1 MTVEEKNQIITQ
13 YIYNSFLELK
23 QLCPK
28 DKGFFVNE
36 DKYKKSLNMFLNRDE
51 DINELKQLIDLEKDK
66 LLEAYQKW
74 EQEERERYL
83 SQFENEVMENN
94 KLGVTLNRQ
103 MIELM
108 MIANAKSIEELK
120 QISSE
125 LFIDIDSSNLELE
138 QLKEKL
144 FESYTKDLIDRND
157 LYNDPNANLNKKI
170 SNIINNAHLTSEQVD
185 QLNSIIKSGIDNKM
199 TSNQIYNAIGS
210 QFPQEISQDI
220 FVALSESR
228 DLSEPGTNK
237 YQISDYES
245 LYTKLKEFKSIT
257 IDYESKYP
265 AIHMANGELYFN
277 KLERCL
283 DFAKD
288 LNKDVR
294 LNTLIFFEDCP
305 KDLSNLEYNSE
316 NKQRVYDE
324 LLKYVDG
331 TTKMIASYN
340 QKSLKENGYEVVKSV
355 DIFNEL
361 ITRFSEDFNGQ
372 YLNREDVSKSNNIE
386 AGWQKFLNI
395 EDLCSIAL
403 VARKNLPNVE
413 FVYNDINLEDKNKLP
428 VLKSIM
434 DRIQNFEE
442 KNKDSL
448 NGKKII
454 DCIGTQMHLSPY
466 ITENELDSSLETLS
480 SYGYPIKIT
489 EYDQPLSDEY
499 ISSHSKEECEQEKQ
513 KKQSNLKNYFE
524 RVQDKYNI
532 KQLTVWTL
540 TDATSFL
547 LDKKNKSLIE
557 QGKKPIQSIYA
568 GAFRKKESLVQDNQN
583 NEKKEQPKVE
593 NTQPAQQPVQKQSVT
608 QEKPKPFA
616 QRSQSEIQIHNQIK
630 EKNQAIKQQK
640 EHQRQMNKPKVK
652 TLTQNPNGSSTGSK
666 GFANVITLS
675 LIVSFVCGAL
685 FMVVYMLIKG

>member
-1 MTVEEKNQIITQ
+1 MTMEEKNQIITQ

-36 DKYKKSLNMFLNRDE
+36 DKYKRSLDLFLNRDE
-51 DINELKQLIDLEKDK
+51 EIDTLKQEIDLEKEK
-66 LLEAYQKW
+66 LLDSYRKW
-74 EQEERERYL
+74 EQEEREKYL
-83 SQFENEVMENN
+83 SQFENEVVENN
-94 KLGVTLNRQ
+94 KLGIALNRQ

-125 LFIDIDSSNLELE
+125 LFIDSDSSNLELE

-170 SNIINNAHLTSEQVD
+170 SNIINNAHLTFEQVD
-185 QLNSIIKSGIDNKM
+185 QLNSIIKNGIDNKM

-210 QFPQEISQDI
+210 QFPQEISHDI

-228 DLSEPGTNK
+228 DLSEPGVDK

-245 LYTKLKEFKSIT
+245 FYTKLKEFKSIT

-265 AIHMANGELYFN
+265 AIHMPNGELYFN

-294 LNTLIFFEDCP
+294 LNALIFFEDCP

-316 NKQRVYDE
+316 NKQKVYDE

-331 TTKMIASYN
+331 TTKMISSYN
-340 QKSLKENGYEVVKSV
+340 QKSLKENGYEVIKSV

-361 ITRFSEDFNGQ
+361 ITRFSEDLNGQ

-428 VLKSIM
+428 VLKSII

-466 ITENELDSSLETLS
+466 ITENELDSSLKTLS

-499 ISSHSKEECEQEKQ
+499 ISTHSPQECEKEKDRKQ
-513 KKQSNLKNYFE
+513 KNLKNYFE
-524 RVQDKYNI
+524 SNASKYNI
-532 KQLTVWTL
+532 KQVTIWTI
-540 TDATSFL
+540 TDSTNFL

-557 QGKKPIQSIYA
+557 QGKQPIQSIYA
-568 GAFRKKESLVQDNQN
+568 GALRPKKS
-583 NEKKEQPKVE
+583 
-593 NTQPAQQPVQKQSVT
+593 
-608 QEKPKPFA
+608 FA
-616 QRSQSEIQIHNQIK
+616 QRSQNEIQVHNQIK
-630 EKNQAIKQQK
+630 EKNQIIKKQK
-640 EHQRQMNKPKVK
+640 EQKRQLNKPKVK
-652 TLTQNPNGSSTGSK
+652 TLTQNLSNNSTSSK
-666 GFANVITLS
+666 GFANIVTLF

-685 FMVVYMLIKG
+685 FMVFYMFIKR

>member
-1 MTVEEKNQIITQ
+1 MTMEEKNQIITQ

-36 DKYKKSLNMFLNRDE
+36 DKYKKSLDMFLNRDE
-51 DINELKQLIDLEKDK
+51 EIDTLKQEIDLEKEK
-66 LLEAYQKW
+66 LLDLYRKW
-74 EQEERERYL
+74 EQEEREKYL
-83 SQFENEVMENN
+83 SQFENEVVENN
-94 KLGVTLNRQ
+94 KLGITLNRQ

-108 MIANAKSIEELK
+108 MIANAKSIEELE

-125 LFIDIDSSNLELE
+125 LFIDSDSSNLELE

-170 SNIINNAHLTSEQVD
+170 SNIIKNAHLTFEQVD
-185 QLNSIIKSGIDNKM
+185 QLNSIIKNGINNKM

-210 QFPQEISQDI
+210 QFPQEISHDI

-228 DLSEPGTNK
+228 DLSEPGVNK

-245 LYTKLKEFKSIT
+245 FYTKLKEFKSIT

-265 AIHMANGELYFN
+265 AIHMPNGELYFN

-288 LNKDVR
+288 LNKGVR
-294 LNTLIFFEDCP
+294 LNALIFFEDCP

-316 NKQRVYDE
+316 NKQKVYNE

-386 AGWQKFLNI
+386 TGWQKFLNI

-413 FVYNDINLEDKNKLP
+413 FVCNDINLEDKNKLP
-428 VLKSIM
+428 ALKSII

-454 DCIGTQMHLSPY
+454 DCIGTQMHLNPY

-513 KKQSNLKNYFE
+513 KKQLNLKNYFE

-540 TDATSFL
+540 TDTTSFL

-557 QGKKPIQSIYA
+557 QGKNPIQSIYA

-583 NEKKEQPKVE
+583 NEKTEQPKVE
-593 NTQPAQQPVQKQSVT
+593 NTQSAQQPVQKKSLT
-608 QEKPKPFA
+608 PEKTKPFA
-616 QRSQSEIQIHNQIK
+616 QRSQSEIQVHNQIK
-630 EKNQAIKQQK
+630 QKNQAIKQQK
-640 EHQRQMNKPKVK
+640 EQQRQMNKPKVK

-685 FMVVYMLIKG
+685 FMVVYMLLKG

>member
-1 MTVEEKNQIITQ
+1 MTMEEKNQVITQ
-13 YIYNSFLELK
+13 YIYNSFFELK

-36 DKYKKSLNMFLNRDE
+36 EKYKKSLNMFLNRNE
-51 DINELKQLIDLEKDK
+51 DIIELKKLIDLEKEK
-66 LLEAYQKW
+66 LLESYRKW
-74 EQEERERYL
+74 EREEKERYL
-83 SQFENEVMENN
+83 SQLEDEVIENN
-94 KLGVTLNRQ
+94 KLGITLNRQ

-108 MIANAKSIEELK
+108 MIANSNSIEELK
-120 QISSE
+120 QISLE
-125 LFIDIDSSNLELE
+125 LFINIDSSNLDLE
-138 QLKEKL
+138 QLKKKM
-144 FESYTKDLIDRND
+144 FESYIKDLIDRND
-157 LYNDPNANLNKKI
+157 LYSNSNANLNKKL
-170 SNIINNAHLTSEQVD
+170 SNIINNAHLTSEQVE
-185 QLNSIIKSGIDNKM
+185 QLNSIIRVGIANKM
-199 TSNQIYNAIGS
+199 TSSQIYNTIGS
-210 QFPQEISQDI
+210 QFPQEISKNI

-228 DLSEPGTNK
+228 DLSEPGINK

-245 LYTKLKEFKSIT
+245 LYAKLKEFKSIT

-265 AIHMANGELYFN
+265 AVHMTNGELYFN

-283 DFAKD
+283 NFAKG

-294 LNTLIFFEDCP
+294 LNALIFFEDCP
-305 KDLSNLEYNSE
+305 KDLSNLEYNLE
-316 NKQRVYDE
+316 NKQKVYDE
-324 LLKYVDG
+324 LLKYVDE

-372 YLNREDVSKSNNIE
+372 YFNREDVSKINNIE

-413 FVYNDINLEDKNKLP
+413 FVYNDINLEDKNKLS
-428 VLKSIM
+428 VLKSII
-434 DRIQNFEE
+434 DRIQNFEKE
-442 KNKDSL
+442 NKDSL

-454 DCIGTQMHLSPY
+454 DCIGTQMHLRPY
-466 ITENELDSSLETLS
+466 ITENELDSSLAVLS

-489 EYDQPLSDEY
+489 EYDQHLSDEY
-499 ISSHSKEECEQEKQ
+499 IASHSKEECEQEKQ
-513 KKQSNLKNYFE
+513 RKQSNLKQYFQS
-524 RVQDKYNI
+524 VQDKYNI

-540 TDATSFL
+540 TDTTSFL

-568 GAFRKKESLVQDNQN
+568 GVFRQKESLQPQNKSETNQDQSKAE
-583 NEKKEQPKVE
+583 EK
-593 NTQPAQQPVQKQSVT
+593 T
-608 QEKPKPFA
+608 KPFA
-616 QRSQSEIQIHNQIK
+616 QRSQSEIQVYNQIK
-630 EKNQAIKQQK
+630 EKNQIIKKQK
-640 EHQRQMNKPKVK
+640 EQQRQMNKPKVK
-652 TLTQNPNGSSTGSK
+652 TLTLNSNNSSTGSK

-685 FMVVYMLIKG
+685 FMAVYMLIKG